1 MNIIFDIDDTITRET
16 EFMMKYAPKYLK
28 NKYNLDFKIINP
40 NGYDVADVFGV
51 EKILKDNNY
60 PGNIEEEVKKINS
73 SFWNKY
79 FLKYMFYPLKP
90 DTKKII
96 DNLINKG
103 YKINFVSLR
112 GKKTHETENMKQ
124 KFVRKKIV
132 PFLTKMQLKFNG
144 IKYNKLF
151 LVETNEDK
159 NKLAKELNATMI
171 FDDNVEVLE
180 KCNNIIPIC
189 VETPHN
195 KFVNFRNENV
205 IKVPFSLESI
215 KNVIDNCGQKVKKTK
230 IRKIKIYEKM
240 FTENMYVLLRTF
252 SKKKVINSLK
262 PLVIGQ
268 ENLPDFKGPNIFV
281 SNHRN
286 IKDPIITI
294 AFLKNP
300 THFAALKRMFD
311 NNENMFGKVGK
322 NIGTYA
328 TTIFVKSMGCLP
340 IARPT
345 DENYRTINIST
356 FTKIKEYLS
365 MNSAVAIYPEGTIN
379 RKPDENGN
387 ILPLKSDQIFKL
399 SRNGNAIIRPV
410 AIIWV
415 PKEANIEN
423 RVLLAFLKPIY
434 TKGLT
439 TEEISERWKKSVD
452 VAIDAMNKIVEEL
465 IKISELNEEKEESIK
480 IKKLINQIDQA

>member
-1 MNIIFDIDDTITRET
+1 
-16 EFMMKYAPKYLK
+16 
-28 NKYNLDFKIINP
+28 
-40 NGYDVADVFGV
+40 
-51 EKILKDNNY
+51 
-60 PGNIEEEVKKINS
+60 
-73 SFWNKY
+73 
-79 FLKYMFYPLKP
+79 
-90 DTKKII
+90 
-96 DNLINKG
+96 
-103 YKINFVSLR
+103 
-112 GKKTHETENMKQ
+112 
-124 KFVRKKIV
+124 
-132 PFLTKMQLKFNG
+132 
-144 IKYNKLF
+144 
-151 LVETNEDK
+151 
-159 NKLAKELNATMI
+159 
-171 FDDNVEVLE
+171 
-180 KCNNIIPIC
+180 
-189 VETPHN
+189 
-195 KFVNFRNENV
+195 
-205 IKVPFSLESI
+205 
-215 KNVIDNCGQKVKKTK
+215 
-230 IRKIKIYEKM
+230 M

>member
-1 MNIIFDIDDTITRET
+1 MNIIFDIDDTITKET

-28 NKYNLDFKIINP
+28 SKYNLDFKVINP
-40 NGYDVADVFGV
+40 NGYDVAEVFGV

-79 FLKYMFYPLKP
+79 FLRYMFYPLKSE
-90 DTKKII
+90 TKKII
-96 DNLINKG
+96 DDLISKG

-112 GKKTHETENMKQ
+112 GKKTHEVENFKQ

-132 PFLTKMQLKFNG
+132 PLLTKLQLKLNG
-144 IKYNKLF
+144 IKYNKIF
-151 LVETNEDK
+151 LVEKNDDK
-159 NKLAKELNATMI
+159 NKLANELNATMI
-171 FDDNVEVLE
+171 FDDNIDVLE
-180 KCNNIIPIC
+180 KSSNIIPVC
-189 VETPHN
+189 VETSHN
-195 KFVNFRNENV
+195 KSFEFKNENV
-205 IKVPFSLESI
+205 IKIPFTLEAVNNVVGNRKI
-215 KNVIDNCGQKVKKTK
+215 KQKKR

-240 FTENMYVLLRTF
+240 FTENTYVLLRTF
-252 SKKKVINSLK
+252 SKKKIISKLK

-268 ENLPDFKGPNIFV
+268 ENIPSMKGPNIYV

-345 DENYRTINIST
+345 DQNYKTINIST
-356 FTKIKEYLS
+356 LAKMKEYLS

-387 ILPLKSDQIFKL
+387 ILPLKSDQIFRL
-399 SRNGNAIIRPV
+399 SKDGNAIIRPV
-410 AIIWV
+410 AIVWV
-415 PKEANIEN
+415 PKEAKIEN
-423 RVLLAFLKPIY
+423 RVLIAFLKPIY

-439 TEEISERWKKSVD
+439 TEEISNLWKSSVNN
-452 VAIDAMNKIVEEL
+452 AIDAMNKIMEEL
-465 IKISELNEEKEESIK
+465 IRISKLNEKQEDSLEIK
-480 IKKLINQIDQA
+480 RLIKKIDQQ

>member
-1 MNIIFDIDDTITRET
+1 MNIIFDIDDTITKET

-28 NKYNLDFKIINP
+28 SKYNLDFKVINP
-40 NGYDVADVFGV
+40 NGYDVAEVFGV

-90 DTKKII
+90 DTKRII

-112 GKKTHETENMKQ
+112 GKKTYETENIKQ

-151 LVETNEDK
+151 LVETNEHK
-159 NKLAKELNATMI
+159 NKLAKELNAEMI
-171 FDDNVEVLE
+171 FDDNIDVLE
-180 KCNNIIPIC
+180 NSNNIIPIC

-195 KFVNFRNENV
+195 KLVEFKNEKV
-205 IKVPFSLESI
+205 IKIPFTFSEINDLLE
-215 KNVIDNCGQKVKKTK
+215 NCGK
-230 IRKIKIYEKM
+230 KIKTNKIKRIKFYEKA
-240 FTENMYVLLRTF
+240 FTENTYVLLRTF
-252 SKKKVINSLK
+252 SKKKIISKLK

-268 ENLPDFKGPNIFV
+268 ENIPSMKGPNIYV

-356 FTKIKEYLS
+356 FAKIKEYLS
-365 MNSAVAIYPEGTIN
+365 MDSSVAIYPEGTIN

-399 SRNGNAIIRPV
+399 SKDGNAIIRPV

-415 PKEANIEN
+415 PKEAKIEN
-423 RVLLAFLKPIY
+423 RVLIAFLKPIY

-439 TEEISERWKKSVD
+439 TEEISYLWKNSVD
-452 VAIDAMNKIVEEL
+452 KAIDAMNKIMEEL
-465 IKISELNEEKEESIK
+465 IKISNLNAKQEDSQEIK
-480 IKKLINQIDQA
+480 QLIKKINE